1 MKDVYYVI
9 FNRNGIDRFTK
20 TDGFT
25 LRGGEYAQ
33 RIDFEVDDA
42 LFKKI
47 QIPKVTLRVGQD
59 EVSLARTVEPE
70 VTDNGLAPTQ

>member
-1 MKDVYYVI
+1 MKDVYYVV

-20 TDGFT
+20 TDGFQ

-42 LFKKI
+42 LFKKV

-59 EVSLARTVEPE
+59 EVSMARTVEPE
-70 VTDNGLAPTQ
+70 VTGNDPVPH